1 MRKRRPGRPKGS
13 KNATDV
19 VVVERSQPAA
29 VALLL
34 WRGGE
39 GGLPQVRQQ
48 PAERILGPHGP
59 EVPRPPRRRHTLYG
73 DCPPTLPVPGLRP
86 GAD

>member
-19 VVVERSQPAA
+19 VVVERSHPAA

-39 GGLPQVRQQ
+39 GGLPEVRQW
-48 PAERILGPHGP
+48 PAERVLGSHGP
-59 EVPRPPRRRHTLYG
+59 EVPRPPRRCYS
-73 DCPPTLPVPGLRP
+73 
-86 GAD
+86 AK